1 MSLDISLNKHMGLI
15 KFDHYTKTIAIV
27 RNHKCSTTTMMSYV
41 AQAIWNADPK
51 EIQHFR
57 SFENNAPGVYNKTRT
72 FEEYKNELLSA
83 DIRIALWRD
92 PIDKFVSGYYHTM
105 FSSANKNLWK
115 TLPSLTNFLKDF
127 DYYRHNP
134 NVQDHCESNS
144 KRLGI
149 DQSVYTHVFNYKEVH
164 KIAELLGVP
173 ALNTHHRKDN
183 TMRAGP
189 TKTQQLRIKQ
199 IMLEDYVNGW
209 C

>member
-1 MSLDISLNKHMGLI
+1 MGLI

-41 AQAIWNADPK
+41 AQAIWNADPN

-57 SFENNAPGVYNKTRT
+57 SFENNAPGVYNKSRY

-105 FSSANKNLWK
+105 FSNANKNLWK
-115 TLPSLTNFLKDF
+115 TPPGLTNFLKDF

-134 NVQDHCESNS
+134 NVQDHCESNT
-144 KRLGI
+144 KRLGA

-164 KIAELLGVP
+164 KISELLGVP

-183 TMRAGP
+183 TMRARP

>member
-1 MSLDISLNKHMGLI
+1 MGLI

-27 RNHKCSTTTMMSYV
+27 RNHKCSTTTMLSYV
-41 AQAIWNADPK
+41 AQAIWNADPN

-72 FEEYKNELLSA
+72 FEEYKKELLSA

-105 FSSANKNLWK
+105 FNDANKNLWK
-115 TLPSLTNFLKDF
+115 TPPSLTNFLKDF

-134 NVQDHCESNS
+134 NVQDHCESNT
-144 KRLGI
+144 KRLGA

>member
-1 MSLDISLNKHMGLI
+1 MGLI

-105 FSSANKNLWK
+105 FSDANKNLWK
-115 TLPSLTNFLKDF
+115 TPPGLTNFLKDF
-127 DYYRHNP
+127 DYYRLNP
-134 NVQDHCESNS
+134 NVQDHCESNT
-144 KRLGI
+144 KRLGA
-149 DQSVYTHVFNYKEVH
+149 DRSVYTHVFRYKEVH

-183 TMRAGP
+183 TMRARP

>member
-1 MSLDISLNKHMGLI
+1 MGLI

-41 AQAIWNADPK
+41 AQAIWNADPN

-105 FSSANKNLWK
+105 FSDANKNLWK
-115 TLPSLTNFLKDF
+115 TPPGLTNFLKDF

-134 NVQDHCESNS
+134 NVQDHCESNT
-144 KRLGI
+144 KRLGA

-164 KIAELLGVP
+164 KISELLGVP

-183 TMRAGP
+183 TMRVGP

>member
-1 MSLDISLNKHMGLI
+1 MGLI

-105 FSSANKNLWK
+105 FSNANKNLWK
-115 TLPSLTNFLKDF
+115 TPPSLTNFLKDF

-134 NVQDHCESNS
+134 NVQDHCESNT
-144 KRLGI
+144 KRLGA

-164 KIAELLGVP
+164 KISELLGVP

-183 TMRAGP
+183 TMRVGP

>member
-1 MSLDISLNKHMGLI
+1 MGLI

-105 FSSANKNLWK
+105 FSDANKNLWK
-115 TLPSLTNFLKDF
+115 TPPGLTNFLKDF

-134 NVQDHCESNS
+134 NVQDHCESNT
-144 KRLGI
+144 KRLGA
-149 DQSVYTHVFNYKEVH
+149 DRSVYTHVFRYKEVH

>member
-1 MSLDISLNKHMGLI
+1 MGLI

-27 RNHKCSTTTMMSYV
+27 RNHKCSTTTMLSYV

-57 SFENNAPGVYNKTRT
+57 SFENNAPGVYNKNRT
-72 FEEYKNELLSA
+72 YEEYKKELLSA

-105 FSSANKNLWK
+105 FNDANKNLWK
-115 TLPSLTNFLKDF
+115 TPPSLTNFLKDF

-183 TMRAGP
+183 TMRARP

-199 IMLEDYVNGW
+199 IMLEDYINGW

>member
-1 MSLDISLNKHMGLI
+1 MGLI

-41 AQAIWNADPK
+41 AQAIWNADPN

-105 FSSANKNLWK
+105 FSDANKNLWK
-115 TLPSLTNFLKDF
+115 TPPGLTNFLKDF
-127 DYYRHNP
+127 DYYIHNP
-134 NVQDHCESNS
+134 NVQDHCESNT
-144 KRLGI
+144 KRLGA
-149 DQSVYTHVFNYKEVH
+149 DQSVYTHVFRYKEVH

>member
-1 MSLDISLNKHMGLI
+1 MGLI

-72 FEEYKNELLSA
+72 FEEYKQELLSA

-105 FSSANKNLWK
+105 FNDANKNLWK
-115 TLPSLTNFLKDF
+115 TPPGLTNFLKDF

-134 NVQDHCESNS
+134 NVQDHCESNT
-144 KRLGI
+144 KRLGT

-164 KIAELLGVP
+164 KISELLGVP

>member
-1 MSLDISLNKHMGLI
+1 MGLI
-15 KFDHYTKTIAIV
+15 RFDHYTKTIAVV
-27 RNHKCSTTTMMSYV
+27 RNHKCSTTTMLSYV
-41 AQAIWNADPK
+41 AQAIWDADPT

-57 SFENNAPGVYNKTRT
+57 SFENNAPGVYNKSRY
-72 FEEYKNELLSA
+72 FEGYKKELLSS

-105 FSSANKNLWK
+105 FNDANKNLWK
-115 TLPSLTNFLKDF
+115 TSPGLTNFLKDF

-149 DQSVYTHVFNYKEVH
+149 DQSVYTHVFYYKEVH

-189 TKTQQLRIKQ
+189 TKTQKLRIKQ